1 MNSLLTKRIKQQ
13 PIPEDVLQQLKEIAA
28 RTEHP
33 YVFRETHFVTAE
45 EMDRLLLM
53 IELGHRV

>member
-1 MNSLLTKRIKQQ
+1 MKSLLTKRIQRQ
-13 PIPEDVLQQLKEIAA
+13 TIPEDVLDQLREIAA

-33 YVFRETHFVTAE
+33 YEFRETHYVTAE
-45 EMDRLLLM
+45 EMDRLLRM